1 MGSPWSVRAWPGMR
15 GRPTPPKLPL
25 LHSGDAEDKFG
36 AVDEGK
42 DAGQETLYY
51 APEYT
56 IHAD

>member
-1 MGSPWSVRAWPGMR
+1 MR